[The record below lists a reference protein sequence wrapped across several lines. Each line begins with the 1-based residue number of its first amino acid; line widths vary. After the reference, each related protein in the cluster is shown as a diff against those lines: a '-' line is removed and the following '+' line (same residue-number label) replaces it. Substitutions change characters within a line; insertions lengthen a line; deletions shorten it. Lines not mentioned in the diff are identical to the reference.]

1 MKRILA
7 FCLTLMFSVCLSGN
21 LVYASINNNT
31 LTEENLN
38 NYSIEQLLEY
48 AREQGINY
56 TIIDYKLIDKSEL
69 IDVILALTST
79 PEIVE
84 EEIVYTDKNSMD
96 ALGLGES
103 YEYNVNSTKRYTTK
117 FNNKYTCSID
127 IKLVYNLYTTP
138 SKKYIDKVITKSS
151 KLASGIVNNSS
162 YKQYDIYI
170 AEQTESSVLIKGH
183 GLYSVNS
190 VGINFDKDIFFDKWF
205 YAGDR

>member
-96 ALGLGES
+96 TLGLGES
-103 YEYNVNSTKRYTTK
+103 YEYNVIMDGRDIGTVVLKNSK
-117 FNNKYTCSID
+117 FKFFLT
-127 IKLVYNLYTTP
+127 
-138 SKKYIDKVITKSS
+138 
-151 KLASGIVNNSS
+151 ASPEERARRG
-162 YKQYDIYI
+162 
-170 AEQTESSVLIKGH
+170 
-183 GLYSVNS
+183 
-190 VGINFDKDIFFDKWF
+190 
-205 YAGDR
+205 